1 MTGMTLAQA
10 WPTLFTPQDAQLL
23 SGKQDLV
30 VPFRPREQILRSGK
44 VADRLLFIS
53 RGFVGNYRTDRF
65 GRRQFLSIQVPGDF
79 VDLPGFLLGHRDM
92 DAEALGPVELCAL
105 SPEHLQSLEAEAP
118 AVDRKLWRISMIDAA
133 SGWHWIFRLGRLG
146 GRARVASFFCDML
159 VRLYARGLCTFD
171 GFDLPLTQT
180 DLAEVSGMTPVHV
193 SRMLSELREEGI
205 CAFAQGAVQILN
217 LPALFQTGQYRW
229 DHLYLGDDLDR
240 EIADKTGM
248 RATPKRTHVAL

>member
-1 MTGMTLAQA
+1 MSEVLV
-10 WPTLFTPQDAQLL
+10 
-23 SGKQDLV
+23 GKKIRTQDLQTDGPAV
-30 VPFRPREQILRSGK
+30 SAELR
-44 VADRLLFIS
+44 ALAAR
-53 RGFVGNYRTDRF
+53 YR
-65 GRRQFLSIQVPGDF
+65 
-79 VDLPGFLLGHRDM
+79 
-92 DAEALGPVELCAL
+92 AEADGAD
-105 SPEHLQSLEAEAP
+105 PEA
-118 AVDRKLWRISMIDAA
+118 
-133 SGWHWIFRLGRLG
+133 G
-146 GRARVASFFCDML
+146 
-159 VRLYARGLCTFD
+159 TFD

-240 EIADKTGM
+240 EIADKAGM

>member
-10 WPTLFTPQDAQLL
+10 WPTLFTPQEAQLL
-23 SGKQDLV
+23 SEKQDSV
-30 VPFRPREQILRSGK
+30 VPFRARAQILRSGRK
-44 VADRLLFIS
+44 ADRLLFIS
-53 RGFVGNYRTDRF
+53 RGFVGHYRCDRF
-65 GRRQFLSIQVPGDF
+65 GRRQFLGIQVPGDY
-79 VDLPGFLLGHRDM
+79 VDLPGFLLDHHDM
-92 DAEALGPVELCAL
+92 GAEALGPVELNAL
-105 SPEHLQSLEAEAP
+105 SSEQMQSLETEAP
-118 AVDRKLWRISMIDAA
+118 ALIQNLWRLSLIEAA
-133 SGWHWIFRLGRLG
+133 IGRHWIFRIGRLG
-146 GRARVASFFCDML
+146 GRARVASFFCEML

-240 EIADKTGM
+240 EIAEKAGM